1 MRSATFQAREV
12 VHNKKEKNSFDLYS
26 QLWLVMKTRIIVSG
40 LGRTGYKIYTLLR
53 QQRADVV
60 GISDRPISLSPTEQI
75 IIGNSTSAT
84 TLINAGIKE
93 AQTLILAHNDDALNL
108 AILTQARLINPRI
121 RIINRL
127 FNQTLG
133 ERLDQTLPDHF
144 TMSVASLSAPI
155 FTFAALGS
163 AAIGQLKLFNQTW
176 PIHEEVIDEDHPW
189 LGKSLKELWNN
200 PSRMLIY
207 YLPAQGEIDLV
218 SAVIKGKALQ
228 PGDHLIIGTKPTI
241 RHQRRSYWQKV
252 LKAITNLPQYQ
263 RYARSVAVVS
273 LFLLLMIF
281 LATLIYVSVN
291 FNTSIVDALYFSVGM
306 ITGAGGQEQV
316 AEKAPDGIK
325 IFTTVMMLVGAGVV
339 GICYALIN
347 DFILGSRLKQAWD
360 AARVPT
366 HHHHIV
372 CGLGGIGIQIVRQ
385 LHQQGH
391 EVVVIDSDPNNRFLH
406 TARSLG
412 VPVIIED
419 GSLNAT
425 LKAVNCDRAVSLI
438 AVTSNDMI
446 NLEIALTA
454 KALAPQIATIVRS
467 YDPQFAQSMQEVFEF
482 DRVLSPIELSTH
494 SFVAAALG
502 GRILGNGMTQDLLW
516 VALATMITA
525 KHPFCGMKI
534 QDAAMKA
541 DFVPLYLE
549 RNGHTIHSWDLLKT
563 LLTPE
568 DILYLTMPASNLEQ
582 LWRTP
587 PSEELVFH

>member
-1 MRSATFQAREV
+1 
-12 VHNKKEKNSFDLYS
+12 
-26 QLWLVMKTRIIVSG
+26 MKTRIIVSG

-60 GISDRPISLSPTEQI
+60 GISDRQMSVSPTEKI
-75 IIGNSTSAT
+75 IIGNSALAT

-189 LGKSLKELWNN
+189 LGQSLKELWNN

-207 YLPAQGEIDLV
+207 YLPTQGEIDLV
-218 SAVIKGKALQ
+218 SAVIKGKTLQ
-228 PGDHLIIGTKPTI
+228 LGDHLIIGTKPTI
-241 RHQRRSYWQKV
+241 RHQRRSYWEKV
-252 LKAITNLPQYQ
+252 LKAINNLPQYQ
-263 RYARSVAVVS
+263 RYARSVAIVS
-273 LFLLLMIF
+273 LFLLLMIL

-425 LKAVNCDRAVSLI
+425 LKTVNCDRAVSLI

-549 RNGHTIHSWDLLKT
+549 RKGHTIHSWDLLKT

-587 PSEELVFH
+587 PSEELVFQ